1 MTVARVTGVSQ
12 FGDNREPSWL
22 GQIVASSSRMPYR
35 MLLFRRKDGK
45 KLLNLLIAGR
55 CASMTHDGQSAAR
68 VSGACFVMGEAAG
81 AAAAIA
87 VRNDVAVSE
96 IDPLRLQNVL
106 RNQGAFLG
114 DA

>member
-1 MTVARVTGVSQ
+1 MTVARVTGVSH

-22 GQIVASSSRMPYR
+22 GQIVASSSRMEH
-35 MLLFRRKDGK
+35 
-45 KLLNLLIAGR
+45 NVIAGC

-81 AAAAIA
+81 AAEAIA